1 MYQIRLLKEA
11 VRDLEKL
18 DKEIARRVVKK
29 INRLAENAETIK
41 PKGLKSNLAGFAK
54 LREGGY
60 RIVYE
65 TIHAEEIIII
75 HFIGHRSEVYK
86 NK

>member
-18 DKEIARRVVKK
+18 DREIARRIIKK
-29 INRLAENAETIK
+29 MDRLAEKAESIR
-41 PKGLKSNLAGFAK
+41 PKALKSNLAGLAK
-54 LREGGY
+54 LREGDY
-60 RIVYE
+60 RIIYE
-65 TIHAEEIIII
+65 VLHAEEIIIVR
-75 HFIGHRSEVYK
+75 FIGHRSEVYK

>member
-1 MYQIRLLKEA
+1 MKEA
-11 VRDLEKL
+11 IRDLEKL
-18 DKEIARRVVKK
+18 DKEIARRIFKK

-41 PKGLKSNLAGFAK
+41 PKGLRSNLAGFAK
-54 LREGGY
+54 LREGDY
-60 RIVYE
+60 RIIYE
-65 TIHAEEIIII
+65 IINAEEVIII

>member
-1 MYQIRLLKEA
+1 MYRIRLLKEA

-18 DKEIARRVVKK
+18 DKEIARRIVKK

-41 PKGLKSNLAGFAK
+41 PEGLRNNLAGFDK
-54 LREGGY
+54 LREGDY
-60 RIVYE
+60 RIVYQK
-65 TIHAEEIIII
+65 IHAEKVIII

-86 NK
+86 K

>member
-1 MYQIRLLKEA
+1 MYQVRILKEA
-11 VRDLEKL
+11 VRDLEKF
-18 DKEIARRVVKK
+18 DKEIARRIVKK

-41 PKGLKSNLAGFAK
+41 PKGLRNEFAGLFK
-54 LREGGY
+54 LREGDY

-65 TIHAEEIIII
+65 LIPAEEIVVV

-86 NK
+86 KK

>member
-18 DKEIARRVVKK
+18 DKVIARRIIKR
-29 INRLAENAETIK
+29 INRLAENAEIIK
-41 PKGLKSNLAGFAK
+41 PKGLRNNLAGFDK
-54 LREGGY
+54 LREGDY
-60 RIVYE
+60 RIIYE
-65 TIHAEEIIII
+65 TIHAEELIII

-86 NK
+86 K